1 MGKVVQLLINLLNQS
16 VESRK
21 VPQVRGLPFDAAPQV
36 LNRIKLGRVL
46 GQVIHRQAGRML
58 GKEFLHR
65 RTRMIPRAILNQTLC
80 EARCAK
86 RLDNWPH

>member
-1 MGKVVQLLINLLNQS
+1 MMGKVVQLLINLLNQS

-65 RTRMIPRAILNQTLC
+65 RTRMIPRAILNQNALRSTVRKK
-80 EARCAK
+80 A
-86 RLDNWPH
+86 